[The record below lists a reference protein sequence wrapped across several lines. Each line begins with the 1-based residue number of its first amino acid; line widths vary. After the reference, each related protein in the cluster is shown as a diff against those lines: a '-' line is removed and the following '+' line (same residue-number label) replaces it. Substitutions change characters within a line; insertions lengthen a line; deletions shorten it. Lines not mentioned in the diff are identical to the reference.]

1 MSAVEPLRK
10 GPRRRPTSTSA
21 FGVGRR
27 EAHDSSTFYAR
38 FTPPRLSDDDTV
50 GARTAEDVIWA
61 GDARDMDRWGHV
73 ADGSVALVVTSP
85 PYFAGK
91 EYESVLGVGSVPAD
105 YDAYLGMLHDVFA
118 QCFEKLEPG
127 GRIAVNVANLGRK
140 PYRSLSRD
148 VIDLLERL
156 GYLLRGE
163 IVWQKSHAAGGSC
176 AWGTYQRPGNPVL
189 RDVSERI
196 IVASKGRFDRAL
208 TAEERAARGLPHEGT
223 ITMDEFVDAT
233 LDVWDIPTESATR
246 VGHPAPFPVELPRR
260 LIELYTYRDDL
271 VLDPFMGSGSTAV
284 AAVRTERHYVGFD
297 TDPSYVALAERR
309 VADERAAAA
318 EPGTGGPMGRRV
330 TVPPGRITPA
340 AAGEDLEAHAVLH
353 GQKAREVA
361 HQALEA
367 AGFEAVERAVAYG
380 DLGIGVDF
388 RARDAGGGTWLF
400 ELSGAFSSTRPGLR
414 RPDVLWKALG
424 KASVLHQALR
434 DGGGR
439 DDLGPLVLLTT
450 DLPAARSSGGK
461 ALRAVQRTD
470 GSGSVHD
477 IVVLLDPAGAERLRE
492 LASGGRGSGDRPSG

>member
-1 MSAVEPLRK
+1 
-10 GPRRRPTSTSA
+10 
-21 FGVGRR
+21 
-27 EAHDSSTFYAR
+27 
-38 FTPPRLSDDDTV
+38 
-50 GARTAEDVIWA
+50 
-61 GDARDMDRWGHV
+61 
-73 ADGSVALVVTSP
+73 
-85 PYFAGK
+85 
-91 EYESVLGVGSVPAD
+91 
-105 YDAYLGMLHDVFA
+105 
-118 QCFEKLEPG
+118 
-127 GRIAVNVANLGRK
+127 
-140 PYRSLSRD
+140 
-148 VIDLLERL
+148 
-156 GYLLRGE
+156 
-163 IVWQKSHAAGGSC
+163 
-176 AWGTYQRPGNPVL
+176 
-189 RDVSERI
+189 
-196 IVASKGRFDRAL
+196 
-208 TAEERAARGLPHEGT
+208 
-223 ITMDEFVDAT
+223 MDEFVDAT